1 MSENLVI
8 VESPAKSKTIEKYLG
23 DNYRVISTVG
33 HLRNLPSKK
42 GIDVDNNYQMNYELI
57 DRDHNKPQ
65 QIINNIKKALK
76 SAKKLYLATDQDR
89 EGEVI
94 AWHLIDILEKE
105 NSLSGI
111 EIVRIV
117 FNEITKKA
125 ILDSIKNPREL
136 SHDLIN
142 AQFARRSIDYLFGM
156 GISPLLWGIGIRKGS
171 AGRVQSPALKMIV
184 EREEA
189 IRKFIPQEY
198 WTLNAN
204 FLKDGKPF
212 DGFLY
217 SNNNKKLAKFDI
229 DNDKDANKIKEEIL
243 SSSIDGFEVLKVS
256 KKERKRQ
263 PAKPFITSTL
273 QQEASRKLRFAARRT
288 MGIAQEL
295 YTGIDIGDGPIG
307 LITYMRTD
315 SINLAQ
321 EATDEMRNIIPK
333 LFGQDALPNEIR
345 MYANSSKNAQEA
357 HEAIRPTSFARTPE
371 EVKKFL
377 NKDQLDLYSLIWK
390 RTIASQ
396 MNDAILNS
404 VSVDLGVENKI
415 FRATGQSIKYPGFMQ
430 VYLEGNDEE
439 DAEAE
444 AKILPEMKEGDMIK
458 MENLEAIQHFTQPP
472 GRYTEASLIKNLE
485 KEGIGR
491 PSTYAAIIETL
502 RFKEYVEIEN
512 RTLTPTGKGAS
523 ACAFLDKNFNDFIK
537 YSYTAE
543 LEETLDQIARGEV
556 EWVPTTDSFYKYLTK
571 MVGETEKLSP
581 EERKQERI
589 LGKDPKSGRTVSVR
603 HGPFGPHAMIG
614 TKDDPKEAGKPKS
627 ASLKKGQDISSITLE
642 EALDLFVLPRLLG
655 ETPDGEHITA
665 CLGRFGPYLN
675 YGEKKNLSL
684 KGLEEKGQDPFDPY
698 TITFEEALPLVEQ
711 KKIIEANKIIQ
722 NFEGTEIQVLN
733 GRWGPYV
740 TDGSKNVKVPKD
752 QDPNELSLPECEEMI
767 ANAPEKRGRF
777 GARKKVV
784 AKKKVVKKK
793 VVKKKTAKKKVVKK
807 KTAKKKVVKKKT
819 AKKKKSVKVSKNTP
833 SENSLED
840 TV

>member
-1 MSENLVI
+1 MSDNLVI
-8 VESPAKSKTIEKYLG
+8 VESPAKSRTIEKYLG
-23 DNYRVISTVG
+23 NDFKVISTVG

-42 GIDVDNNYQMNYELI
+42 GIDVENDYKMNYELI
-57 DRDHNKPQ
+57 DRDHNKPEH
-65 QIINNIKKALK
+65 IIRDIKKALK
-76 SAKKLYLATDQDR
+76 NAKKLYLATDQDR

-105 NSLSGI
+105 KSLEGI
-111 EIVRIV
+111 EVVRIV

-136 SHDLIN
+136 SYDLIN

-198 WTLNAN
+198 WSLNAN
-204 FLKDGKPF
+204 FAKEKKVFDSFLHTLDGK
-212 DGFLY
+212 
-217 SNNNKKLAKFDI
+217 KLSKFDI
-229 DNDKDANKIKEEIL
+229 DDEKKANKIKEEI
-243 SSSIDGFEVLKVS
+243 SKIPDENFKVLKVV

-273 QQEASRKLRFAARRT
+273 QQEASRKLRFAPRRT

-295 YTGIDIGDGPIG
+295 YTGIDLGDGPIG

-315 SINLAQ
+315 STNLAQ
-321 EATDEMRNIIPK
+321 EAI
-333 LFGQDALPNEIR
+333 NEIR
-345 MYANSSKNAQEA
+345 EIIPDLYGNDSLPAEKRVYSNTSKNAQEA
-357 HEAIRPTSFARTPE
+357 HEAIRPSSVTKKPE
-371 EVKKFL
+371 DVKKYL
-377 NKDQLDLYSLIWK
+377 NNDQYELYSLIWK
-390 RTIASQ
+390 RTVASQ
-396 MNDAILNS
+396 MNDAILDS
-404 VSVDLGVENKI
+404 VSVDLGTKEKT
-415 FRATGQSIKYPGFMQ
+415 FRASGQSIKYPGFMQ
-430 VYLEGNDEE
+430 VYLEGSDDEDL
-439 DAEAE
+439 DAES
-444 AKILPEMKEGDMIK
+444 KILPPMQEGDVIK
-458 MENLEAIQHFTQPP
+458 LNKVDAVQHFTQPP

-537 YSYTAE
+537 YNYTAE
-543 LEETLDQIARGEV
+543 LEETLDKIARGEV
-556 EWVPTTDSFYKYLTK
+556 EWIPTTDSFYKYLTE
-571 MVGETEKLSP
+571 MVGKTEKLSP
-581 EERKQERI
+581 EERKQERV
-589 LGKDPKSGRTVSVR
+589 LGTDPKSGRTVSVR

-627 ASLKKGQDISSITLE
+627 ASLKIGQDITSITLE
-642 EALDLFVLPRLLG
+642 EALELFVLPRLLG

-684 KGLEEKGQDPFDPY
+684 KGLEKEGEDPYDPY
-698 TITFEEALPLVEQ
+698 TITFEQALPLVEE
-711 KKIIEANKIIQ
+711 KKIIEANKVIQ
-722 NFEGTEIQVLN
+722 NFEEKGIQVLN
-733 GRWGPYV
+733 GRFGPYV
-740 TDGSKNVKVPKD
+740 TDGTKNVKVPKD
-752 QDPNELSLPECEEMI
+752 QEPKELSLEECIHMI
-767 ANAPEKRGRF
+767 ENAP
-777 GARKKVV
+777 
-784 AKKKVVKKK
+784 VKG
-793 VVKKKTAKKKVVKK
+793 
-807 KTAKKKVVKKKT
+807 
-819 AKKKKSVKVSKNTP
+819 
-833 SENSLED
+833 ED
-840 TV
+840 LGQRRRW

>member
-1 MSENLVI
+1 MSDNLVI
-8 VESPAKSKTIEKYLG
+8 VESPAKSRTIEKYLG
-23 DNYRVISTVG
+23 NDFKVISTVG

-42 GIDVDNNYQMNYELI
+42 GIDVENDYKMNYELI
-57 DRDHNKPQ
+57 DRDHNKPEH
-65 QIINNIKKALK
+65 IIRDIKKALK
-76 SAKKLYLATDQDR
+76 NAKKLYLATDQDR

-105 NSLSGI
+105 KSLEGI
-111 EIVRIV
+111 EVVRIV

-136 SHDLIN
+136 SYDLIN

-198 WTLNAN
+198 WSLNAN
-204 FLKDGKPF
+204 FAKEKKVF
-212 DGFLY
+212 DSFLHTLD
-217 SNNNKKLAKFDI
+217 SKKLSKFDI
-229 DNDKDANKIKEEIL
+229 DNEKKANRIKEEI
-243 SSSIDGFEVLKVS
+243 SKIPDEHFKVLKVV

-273 QQEASRKLRFAARRT
+273 QQEASRKLRFAPRRT

-295 YTGIDIGDGPIG
+295 YTGIDLGDGPVG

-315 SINLAQ
+315 STNLAQ
-321 EATDEMRNIIPK
+321 EAI
-333 LFGQDALPNEIR
+333 NEIR
-345 MYANSSKNAQEA
+345 EIIPGLYGNDSLPAEKRVYSNTSKNAQEA
-357 HEAIRPTSFARTPE
+357 HEAIRPSSATKKPE
-371 EVKKFL
+371 DVKKYL
-377 NKDQLDLYSLIWK
+377 NNDQYELYSLIWK

-396 MNDAILNS
+396 MNDAILDS
-404 VSVDLGVENKI
+404 VSVDLGTKEKT
-415 FRATGQSIKYPGFMQ
+415 FRASGQSIKYPGFMQ
-430 VYLEGNDEE
+430 VYLEGSDDEDL
-439 DAEAE
+439 DAES
-444 AKILPEMKEGDMIK
+444 KILPPMQEGDAIK
-458 MENLEAIQHFTQPP
+458 LNKVDAVQHFTQPP

-502 RFKEYVEIEN
+502 RLKEYVEIEN

-537 YSYTAE
+537 YNYTAE
-543 LEETLDQIARGEV
+543 LEETLDKIARGEV
-556 EWVPTTDSFYKYLTK
+556 EWVPTTDSFYKYLTE
-571 MVGETEKLSP
+571 MVGKTEKLSP
-581 EERKQERI
+581 EERKQERV
-589 LGKDPKSGRTVSVR
+589 LGTDPKSGRTVSVR

-627 ASLKKGQDISSITLE
+627 ASLKIGQDITTITLE
-642 EALDLFVLPRLLG
+642 EALELFVLPRLLG

-684 KGLEEKGQDPFDPY
+684 KGLEKEGEDPYDPY
-698 TITFEEALPLVEQ
+698 TITFEQALPLVEE
-711 KKIIEANKIIQ
+711 KKIIEANKVIQ
-722 NFEGTEIQVLN
+722 NFEEKGIQVLN
-733 GRWGPYV
+733 GRFGPYV
-740 TDGSKNVKVPKD
+740 TDGTKNVKVPKD
-752 QDPNELSLPECEEMI
+752 QEPKELSLEECIHMI
-767 ANAPEKRGRF
+767 ENAPVKRGRF
-777 GARKKVV
+777 GTKKKVV

-793 VVKKKTAKKKVVKK
+793 FTKTKAE
-807 KTAKKKVVKKKT
+807 
-819 AKKKKSVKVSKNTP
+819 NT
-833 SENSLED
+833 
-840 TV
+840 

>member
-23 DNYRVISTVG
+23 QNYRVISTVG

-65 QIINNIKKALK
+65 QIIRDIKSALK
-76 SAKKLYLATDQDR
+76 TAKKLYLATDQDR

-125 ILDSIKNPREL
+125 ILESIANPREL
-136 SHDLIN
+136 SYDLIN

-204 FLKDGKPF
+204 FFKDEKPF
-212 DGFLY
+212 DGFLH

-229 DNDKDANKIKEEIL
+229 DNEKDAHRIKDEIL
-243 SSSIDGFEVLKVS
+243 NSSDNGFDVLKVV

-295 YTGIDIGDGPIG
+295 YTGIDLGEGPIG

-321 EATDEMRNIIPK
+321 EAIEEMRQIIPK
-333 LFGQDALPNEIR
+333 LFGDKSLPEMVRI
-345 MYANSSKNAQEA
+345 YANTSKNAQEA
-357 HEAIRPTSFARTPE
+357 HEAIRPTSFARTPDD
-371 EVKKFL
+371 VKKYL
-377 NKDQLDLYSLIWK
+377 NKDQFDLYSLIWK

-396 MNDAILNS
+396 MNDAILDS
-404 VSVDLGVENKI
+404 VSIDLGISEKI

-430 VYLEGNDEE
+430 VYLEGTDEE
-439 DAEAE
+439 DTDTES
-444 AKILPEMKEGDMIK
+444 KILPSMNEGDK
-458 MENLEAIQHFTQPP
+458 VKLENLEAIQHFTQPP

-543 LEETLDQIARGEV
+543 LEETLDKISRGES
-556 EWVPTTDSFYKYLTK
+556 EWIPTTDSFYKHLTK
-571 MVGETEKLSP
+571 MVGDTEKLSP
-581 EERKQERI
+581 EERKQERV
-589 LGKDPKSGRTVSVR
+589 LGVDPKSGRTVSVR

-627 ASLKKGQDISSITLE
+627 ASLKKGQDINTINLE
-642 EALDLFVLPRLLG
+642 DALELFVLPRLLG

-684 KGLEEKGQDPFDPY
+684 KGLEKEGDDPFDPY
-698 TITFEEALPLVEQ
+698 TITFEQALPLVEQ

-722 NFEGTEIQVLN
+722 NFEESEIQVLN
-733 GRWGPYV
+733 GRFGPYV
-740 TDGSKNVKVPKD
+740 TDGNKNVKVPKE
-752 QDPNELSLPECEEMI
+752 QDPKDLSLEECEEMI
-767 ANAPEKRGRF
+767 KNAPQRRGRF
-777 GARKKVV
+777 GARKKAVTKKKV
-784 AKKKVVKKK
+784 AKKNKTNKTKTSKKK
-793 VVKKKTAKKKVVKK
+793 EQD
-807 KTAKKKVVKKKT
+807 
-819 AKKKKSVKVSKNTP
+819 SNIGNTI
-833 SENSLED
+833 
-840 TV
+840 

>member
-23 DNYRVISTVG
+23 QNYRVISTVG
-33 HLRNLPSKK
+33 HLRNLPSKQ
-42 GIDVDNNYQMNYELI
+42 GIDVNNNYQMNYELI
-57 DRDHNKPQ
+57 ERDHNKPQ
-65 QIINNIKKALK
+65 QIIRDIKKALK
-76 SAKKLYLATDQDR
+76 NAKKLYLATDQDR

-105 NSLSGI
+105 KALIGV
-111 EIVRIV
+111 EVVRIV

-125 ILDSIKNPREL
+125 ILESIEKPREL
-136 SHDLIN
+136 SYDLIN

-184 EREEA
+184 EREEL

-204 FLKDGKPF
+204 FLKDNKPF
-212 DGFLY
+212 DAFLHN
-217 SNNNKKLAKFDI
+217 SSSKKLAKFDI
-229 DNDKDANKIKEEIL
+229 DNEEDASRIKNKILEE
-243 SSSIDGFEVLKVS
+243 SDKGFEVLKVV

-273 QQEASRKLRFAARRT
+273 QQEASRKLRYAARRT

-295 YTGIDIGDGPIG
+295 YTGIDLGEGAAG

-321 EATDEMRNIIPK
+321 EAIDEIRKIIPE
-333 LFGQDALPNEIR
+333 LYGEESLPSMIR
-345 MYANSSKNAQEA
+345 QYSNTSKNAQEA
-357 HEAIRPTSFARTPE
+357 HEAIRPTLMARKPE
-371 EVKKFL
+371 DVKKYL
-377 NKDQLDLYSLIWK
+377 NKDQFDLYSLIWK

-396 MNDAILNS
+396 MNDAVLDS
-404 VSVDLGVENKI
+404 VSINLGTNENF
-415 FRATGQSIKYPGFMQ
+415 FRATGQSIKHPGFMQ
-430 VYLEGNDEE
+430 VYLEGSDEE
-439 DAEAE
+439 DLEAE
-444 AKILPEMKEGDMIK
+444 SKILPIMQEGDVVQ
-458 MENLEAIQHFTQPP
+458 LEKLDAVQHFTQPP

-502 RFKEYVEIEN
+502 RYKEYVEVEN
-512 RTLTPTGKGAS
+512 RTLTPTGKGSS

-537 YSYTAE
+537 YNYTAE
-543 LEETLDQIARGEV
+543 LEETLDKIARGEV
-556 EWVPTTDSFYKYLTK
+556 EWVPTTDSFYKDLTH

-589 LGKDPKSGRTVSVR
+589 LGLDPKSGRTVSVR

-627 ASLKKGQDISSITLE
+627 ASLKIGQDIGTITLE
-642 EALDLFVLPRLLG
+642 DAMDLFVLPRLLG

-684 KGLEEKGQDPFDPY
+684 KGLEEKGDNPFDPY
-698 TITFEEALPLVEQ
+698 TITFEQALPLVEQ
-711 KKIIEANKIIQ
+711 KKIIEANKVIQ
-722 NFEGTEIQVLN
+722 DFEEKGIQVLN
-733 GRWGPYV
+733 GRFGPYV
-740 TDGSKNVKVPKD
+740 TDGNKNVKVPKD
-752 QDPNELSLPECEEMI
+752 QDPKDLSLAECVEMI
-767 ANAPEKRGRF
+767 ENAPVKRGRF
-777 GARKKVV
+777 G

-793 VVKKKTAKKKVVKK
+793 VVKKKTTKK
-807 KTAKKKVVKKKT
+807 KTTKKKT
-819 AKKKKSVKVSKNTP
+819 TKKKAVFKKKKPKIEVTESP
-833 SENSLED
+833 L
-840 TV
+840 

>member
-23 DNYRVISTVG
+23 QNYRVISTVG
-33 HLRNLPSKK
+33 HLRNLPSKE
-42 GIDVDNNYQMNYELI
+42 GIDVNNNYQMNYELI

-65 QIINNIKKALK
+65 QIINDIKNALK
-76 SAKKLYLATDQDR
+76 KAKKLYLATDQDR

-105 NSLSGI
+105 ESLAGV

-125 ILDSIKNPREL
+125 ILESIENPREL

-171 AGRVQSPALKMIV
+171 AGRVQSPALKMII

-189 IRKFIPQEY
+189 IRKFIPKEY

-204 FLKDGKPF
+204 FLKDKKPF
-212 DGFLY
+212 DGFLHIY
-217 SNNNKKLAKFDI
+217 DSKKLSKFDI
-229 DNDKDANKIKEEIL
+229 DNEKDASRIKEEIMNA
-243 SSSIDGFEVLKVS
+243 STTGFEVKKVV

-295 YTGIDIGDGPIG
+295 YTGIDLGDGPVG

-321 EATDEMRNIIPK
+321 EATDEMRKIIPK
-333 LFGQDALPNEIR
+333 LFGEHALPDNVRE
-345 MYANSSKNAQEA
+345 YANTSKNAQEA
-357 HEAIRPTSFARTPE
+357 HEAIRPTSLSRTPDD
-371 EVKKFL
+371 VKSYL
-377 NKDQLDLYSLIWK
+377 NKDQHDLYTLIWK
-390 RTIASQ
+390 RTISSQ
-396 MNDAILNS
+396 MNDAILDS
-404 VSVDLGVENKI
+404 VSVDLGTNDKI

-430 VYLEGNDEE
+430 VYLEGTDEE
-439 DAEAE
+439 DLEAE
-444 AKILPEMKEGDMIK
+444 SKILPVMKEGDKIQLEK
-458 MENLEAIQHFTQPP
+458 LEAIQHFTQPP

-543 LEETLDQIARGEV
+543 LEETLDKIARGEV

-571 MVGETEKLSP
+571 MVNETEKLSP

-589 LGKDPKSGRTVSVR
+589 LGVDPKSGRTVSVR

-614 TKDDPKEAGKPKS
+614 TKDDPKEIGKPKS
-627 ASLKKGQDISSITLE
+627 ASLKKGQDITSITLQ

-655 ETPDGEHITA
+655 ETPEGEHITA

-684 KGLEEKGQDPFDPY
+684 KGLEEKGQEPFDPY

-722 NFEGTEIQVLN
+722 DFEGDGIQVLN

-752 QDPNELSLPECEEMI
+752 QDPKDLSLAECIEMI
-767 ANAPEKRGRF
+767 ANAPIRRGRF
-777 GARKKVV
+777 GVKKKV
-784 AKKKVVKKK
+784 ATKKKVVTKKK
-793 VVKKKTAKKKVVKK
+793 NKVKAKSS
-807 KTAKKKVVKKKT
+807 
-819 AKKKKSVKVSKNTP
+819 KKKSQDSNIENTI
-833 SENSLED
+833 
-840 TV
+840 

>member
-23 DNYRVISTVG
+23 QNYRVISTVG
-33 HLRNLPSKK
+33 HLRNLPSKQ

-57 DRDHNKPQ
+57 ERDHNKPQ
-65 QIINNIKKALK
+65 QIIRDIKKALK
-76 SAKKLYLATDQDR
+76 NAKKLYLATDQDR

-105 NSLSGI
+105 KALAGI
-111 EIVRIV
+111 EVVRIV

-125 ILDSIKNPREL
+125 ILQSIENPREL
-136 SHDLIN
+136 SYNLIN

-204 FLKDGKPF
+204 FLKDNKPF
-212 DGFLY
+212 EAFLHN
-217 SNNNKKLAKFDI
+217 SNSKRLAKFDI
-229 DNDKDANKIKEEIL
+229 ENEKDALRIKNEIL
-243 SSSIDGFEVLKVS
+243 EESDKGFKVLKVV

-273 QQEASRKLRFAARRT
+273 QQEASRKLRYAARRT

-295 YTGIDIGDGPIG
+295 YTGIDIGEGAAG

-321 EATDEMRNIIPK
+321 EAIEEIRKIIPK
-333 LFGQDALPNEIR
+333 LYGNESLPSEVRKYSNT
-345 MYANSSKNAQEA
+345 SKNAQEA
-357 HEAIRPTSFARTPE
+357 HEAIRPTSLERKPE
-371 EVKKFL
+371 DVKKYL
-377 NKDQLDLYSLIWK
+377 SKDQFDLYSLIWK

-396 MNDAILNS
+396 MNDAILDS
-404 VSVDLGVENKI
+404 VSIDLGTSENF
-415 FRATGQSIKYPGFMQ
+415 FRATGQSIKHPGFMQ
-430 VYLEGNDEE
+430 VYLEGSDEE
-439 DAEAE
+439 DLEAE
-444 AKILPEMKEGDMIK
+444 SKILPIMQEGDMVQ
-458 MENLEAIQHFTQPP
+458 LEKLDAVQHFTQPP

-502 RFKEYVEIEN
+502 RYKEYVEVEN
-512 RTLTPTGKGAS
+512 RTLTPTGKGSS
-523 ACAFLDKNFNDFIK
+523 ACAFLDKNFNNFIK
-537 YSYTAE
+537 YNYTAE
-543 LEETLDQIARGEV
+543 LEETLDKIARGEV
-556 EWVPTTDSFYKYLTK
+556 EWVPTTDSFYKDLTQ

-589 LGKDPKSGRTVSVR
+589 LGLDPKSGRTVSVR

-627 ASLKKGQDISSITLE
+627 ASLKIGQDIGTITLE
-642 EALDLFVLPRLLG
+642 DAMDLFVLPRLLG

-684 KGLEEKGQDPFDPY
+684 KGLEEKGDNPFDPY
-698 TITFEEALPLVEQ
+698 TITFEQALPLVEQ
-711 KKIIEANKIIQ
+711 KKIIEANKVIQ
-722 NFEGTEIQVLN
+722 DFEEKGIQVLN
-733 GRWGPYV
+733 GRFGPYV
-740 TDGSKNVKVPKD
+740 TDGNKNVKVPKD
-752 QDPNELSLPECEEMI
+752 QDPKDLSLAECEEMI
-767 ANAPEKRGRF
+767 ENAPAKRGRF
-777 GARKKVV
+777 G

-793 VVKKKTAKKKVVKK
+793 VVKKKTTKKKTTKKKTITKKAVVKK
-807 KTAKKKVVKKKT
+807 KKPKIEVTE
-819 AKKKKSVKVSKNTP
+819 SP
-833 SENSLED
+833 L
-840 TV
+840 

>member
-1 MSENLVI
+1 
-8 VESPAKSKTIEKYLG
+8 
-23 DNYRVISTVG
+23 
-33 HLRNLPSKK
+33 
-42 GIDVDNNYQMNYELI
+42 
-57 DRDHNKPQ
+57 
-65 QIINNIKKALK
+65 
-76 SAKKLYLATDQDR
+76 
-89 EGEVI
+89 
-94 AWHLIDILEKE
+94 
-105 NSLSGI
+105 
-111 EIVRIV
+111 
-117 FNEITKKA
+117 
-125 ILDSIKNPREL
+125 
-136 SHDLIN
+136 
-142 AQFARRSIDYLFGM
+142 M

-243 SSSIDGFEVLKVS
+243 NSSIDGFEVLKVS

-377 NKDQLDLYSLIWK
+377 NKDQFDLYSLIWK

-793 VVKKKTAKKKVVKK
+793 VVKKKTAKKK
-807 KTAKKKVVKKKT
+807 
-819 AKKKKSVKVSKNTP
+819 KSVKVSKNIP

-840 TV
+840 TA

>member
-23 DNYRVISTVG
+23 QNYRVISTVG
-33 HLRNLPSKK
+33 HLRNLPSKQ

-57 DRDHNKPQ
+57 ERDHNKPQ
-65 QIINNIKKALK
+65 QIIRDIKKALK
-76 SAKKLYLATDQDR
+76 NAKKLYLATDQDR

-105 NSLSGI
+105 KALAGT
-111 EIVRIV
+111 EVVRIV

-125 ILDSIKNPREL
+125 ILQSIENPREL
-136 SHDLIN
+136 SYNLIN

-204 FLKDGKPF
+204 FLKDNKPF
-212 DGFLY
+212 EAFLHN
-217 SNNNKKLAKFDI
+217 SNSKRLTKFDI
-229 DNDKDANKIKEEIL
+229 ENEEDALRIKNEIL
-243 SSSIDGFEVLKVS
+243 EESDKGFKVLKVV

-273 QQEASRKLRFAARRT
+273 QQEASRKLRYAARRT

-295 YTGIDIGDGPIG
+295 YTGIDIGEGAAG

-321 EATDEMRNIIPK
+321 EAIEEIRKIIPK
-333 LFGQDALPNEIR
+333 LYGDESLPSEVRKYSNT
-345 MYANSSKNAQEA
+345 SKNAQEA
-357 HEAIRPTSFARTPE
+357 HEAIRPTSLERKPE
-371 EVKKFL
+371 DVKKYL
-377 NKDQLDLYSLIWK
+377 SKDQFDLYSLIWK

-396 MNDAILNS
+396 MNDAILDS
-404 VSVDLGVENKI
+404 VSIDLGTSENF
-415 FRATGQSIKYPGFMQ
+415 FRATGQSIKHPGFMQ
-430 VYLEGNDEE
+430 VYLEGSDEE
-439 DAEAE
+439 DLEAE
-444 AKILPEMKEGDMIK
+444 SKILPIMQEGDMVQ
-458 MENLEAIQHFTQPP
+458 LEKLDAVQHFTQPP

-502 RFKEYVEIEN
+502 RYKEYVEVEN
-512 RTLTPTGKGAS
+512 RTLTPTGKGSS
-523 ACAFLDKNFNDFIK
+523 ACAFLDKNFNNFIK
-537 YSYTAE
+537 YNYTAE
-543 LEETLDQIARGEV
+543 LEETLDKIARGEV
-556 EWVPTTDSFYKYLTK
+556 EWVPTTDSFYKDLTQ

-589 LGKDPKSGRTVSVR
+589 LGLDPKSGRTVSVR

-627 ASLKKGQDISSITLE
+627 ASLKIGQDIGTITLE
-642 EALDLFVLPRLLG
+642 DAMDLFVLPRLLG

-684 KGLEEKGQDPFDPY
+684 KGLEEKGDNPFDPY
-698 TITFEEALPLVEQ
+698 TITFEQALPLVEQ
-711 KKIIEANKIIQ
+711 KKIIEANKVIQ
-722 NFEGTEIQVLN
+722 DFEEKGIQVLN
-733 GRWGPYV
+733 GRFGPYV
-740 TDGSKNVKVPKD
+740 TDGNKNVKVPKD
-752 QDPNELSLPECEEMI
+752 QDPKDLSLAECEEMI
-767 ANAPEKRGRF
+767 ENAPAKRGRF
-777 GARKKVV
+777 GV
-784 AKKKVVKKK
+784 KKKVVKKK
-793 VVKKKTAKKKVVKK
+793 VVKKKTTKKKTTKKKAVVKK
-807 KTAKKKVVKKKT
+807 KKPKIEVTE
-819 AKKKKSVKVSKNTP
+819 SP
-833 SENSLED
+833 L
-840 TV
+840 

>member
-23 DNYRVISTVG
+23 QNYRVISTVG
-33 HLRNLPSKK
+33 HLRNLPSKQ

-57 DRDHNKPQ
+57 ERDHNKPQ
-65 QIINNIKKALK
+65 QIIRDIKKALK
-76 SAKKLYLATDQDR
+76 NAKKLYLATDQDR

-105 NSLSGI
+105 KALAGI
-111 EIVRIV
+111 EVVRIV

-125 ILDSIKNPREL
+125 ILQSIENPREL
-136 SHDLIN
+136 SYNLIN

-204 FLKDGKPF
+204 LLKDNKPF
-212 DGFLY
+212 EAFLHN
-217 SNNNKKLAKFDI
+217 SNSKRLAKFDI
-229 DNDKDANKIKEEIL
+229 ENEKDALRIKNEIL
-243 SSSIDGFEVLKVS
+243 EESDKGFKVLKVV

-273 QQEASRKLRFAARRT
+273 QQEASRKLRYAARRT

-295 YTGIDIGDGPIG
+295 YTGIDIGEGAAG

-321 EATDEMRNIIPK
+321 EAIEEIRKIIPK
-333 LFGQDALPNEIR
+333 LYGDESLPSEVRKYSNT
-345 MYANSSKNAQEA
+345 SKNAQEA
-357 HEAIRPTSFARTPE
+357 HEAIRPTSLERKPE
-371 EVKKFL
+371 DVKKYL
-377 NKDQLDLYSLIWK
+377 SKDQFDLYSLIWK

-396 MNDAILNS
+396 MNDAILDS
-404 VSVDLGVENKI
+404 VSIDLGTSENF
-415 FRATGQSIKYPGFMQ
+415 FRATGQSIKHPGFMQ
-430 VYLEGNDEE
+430 VYLEGSDEE
-439 DAEAE
+439 DLEAE
-444 AKILPEMKEGDMIK
+444 SKILPIMQEGDIVQ
-458 MENLEAIQHFTQPP
+458 LEKLDAVQHFTQPP

-502 RFKEYVEIEN
+502 RYKEYVEVEN
-512 RTLTPTGKGAS
+512 RTLTPTGKGSS
-523 ACAFLDKNFNDFIK
+523 ACAFLDKNFNNFIK
-537 YSYTAE
+537 YNYTAE
-543 LEETLDQIARGEV
+543 LEETLDKIARGEV
-556 EWVPTTDSFYKYLTK
+556 EWVPTTDSFYKDLTQ

-589 LGKDPKSGRTVSVR
+589 LGLDPKSGRTVSVR

-627 ASLKKGQDISSITLE
+627 ASLKIGQDIGTITLE
-642 EALDLFVLPRLLG
+642 DAMDLFVLPRLLG

-684 KGLEEKGQDPFDPY
+684 KGLEEKGDNPFDPY
-698 TITFEEALPLVEQ
+698 TITFEQALPLVEQ
-711 KKIIEANKIIQ
+711 KKIIEANKVIQ
-722 NFEGTEIQVLN
+722 DFEEKGIQVLN
-733 GRWGPYV
+733 GRFGPYV
-740 TDGSKNVKVPKD
+740 TDGNKNVKVPKD
-752 QDPNELSLPECEEMI
+752 QDPKDLSLAECEEMI
-767 ANAPEKRGRF
+767 ENAPAKRGRF
-777 GARKKVV
+777 G

-793 VVKKKTAKKKVVKK
+793 VVKKKVVKK
-807 KTAKKKVVKKKT
+807 KTTKKKTTKKKAVVKKKKPKIEVT
-819 AKKKKSVKVSKNTP
+819 ESP
-833 SENSLED
+833 L
-840 TV
+840 

>member
-243 SSSIDGFEVLKVS
+243 NSSIDGFEVLKVS
-256 KKERKRQ
+256 KKERKRL

-793 VVKKKTAKKKVVKK
+793 VVKKKTAKKK
-807 KTAKKKVVKKKT
+807 
-819 AKKKKSVKVSKNTP
+819 KSVKVSKNTP

>member
-23 DNYRVISTVG
+23 QNYRVISTVG
-33 HLRNLPSKK
+33 HLRNLPSKQ

-57 DRDHNKPQ
+57 ERDHNKPQ
-65 QIINNIKKALK
+65 QIIRDIKKALK
-76 SAKKLYLATDQDR
+76 NAKKLYLATDQDR

-105 NSLSGI
+105 KALAGI
-111 EIVRIV
+111 EVVRIV

-125 ILDSIKNPREL
+125 ILQSIENPREL
-136 SHDLIN
+136 SYNLIN

-204 FLKDGKPF
+204 LLKDNKPF
-212 DGFLY
+212 EAFLHN
-217 SNNNKKLAKFDI
+217 SNSKRLAKFDI
-229 DNDKDANKIKEEIL
+229 ENEKDALRIKNEIL
-243 SSSIDGFEVLKVS
+243 EESDKGFKVLKVV

-273 QQEASRKLRFAARRT
+273 QQEASRKLRYAARRT

-295 YTGIDIGDGPIG
+295 YTGIDIGEGAAG

-321 EATDEMRNIIPK
+321 EAIEEIRKIIPK
-333 LFGQDALPNEIR
+333 LYGDESLPSEVRKYSNT
-345 MYANSSKNAQEA
+345 SKNAQEA
-357 HEAIRPTSFARTPE
+357 HEAIRPTSLERKPE
-371 EVKKFL
+371 DVKKYL
-377 NKDQLDLYSLIWK
+377 SKDQFDLYSLIWK
-390 RTIASQ
+390 RTVASQ
-396 MNDAILNS
+396 MNDAILDS
-404 VSVDLGVENKI
+404 VSIDLGTSENF
-415 FRATGQSIKYPGFMQ
+415 FRATGQSIKHPGFMQ
-430 VYLEGNDEE
+430 VYLEGSDEE
-439 DAEAE
+439 DLEAE
-444 AKILPEMKEGDMIK
+444 SKILPIMQEGDVVQ
-458 MENLEAIQHFTQPP
+458 LEKLDAVQHFTQPP

-502 RFKEYVEIEN
+502 RYKEYVEVEN
-512 RTLTPTGKGAS
+512 RTLTPTGKGSS
-523 ACAFLDKNFNDFIK
+523 ACAFLDKNFNNFIK
-537 YSYTAE
+537 YNYTAE
-543 LEETLDQIARGEV
+543 LEETLDKIARGEV
-556 EWVPTTDSFYKYLTK
+556 EWVPTTDSFYKDLTQ

-589 LGKDPKSGRTVSVR
+589 LGLDPKSGRTVSVR

-627 ASLKKGQDISSITLE
+627 ASLKIGQDIGTITLE
-642 EALDLFVLPRLLG
+642 DAMDLFVLPRLLG

-684 KGLEEKGQDPFDPY
+684 KGLEEKGDNPFDPY
-698 TITFEEALPLVEQ
+698 TITFEQALPLVEQ
-711 KKIIEANKIIQ
+711 KKIIEANKVIQ
-722 NFEGTEIQVLN
+722 DFEEKGIQVLN
-733 GRWGPYV
+733 GRFGPYV
-740 TDGSKNVKVPKD
+740 TDGNKNVKVPKD
-752 QDPNELSLPECEEMI
+752 QDPKDLSLAECEEMI
-767 ANAPEKRGRF
+767 ENAPAKRGRF
-777 GARKKVV
+777 G

-793 VVKKKTAKKKVVKK
+793 VVKKKVVKKKVVKK
-807 KTAKKKVVKKKT
+807 KVVKKKVVKKKKLKIEVT
-819 AKKKKSVKVSKNTP
+819 ESP
-833 SENSLED
+833 L
-840 TV
+840 

>member
-23 DNYRVISTVG
+23 QNYRVISTVG
-33 HLRNLPSKK
+33 HLRNLPSKE
-42 GIDVDNNYQMNYELI
+42 GIDVKNNYQMNYELI

-65 QIINNIKKALK
+65 QIINDIKKALK
-76 SAKKLYLATDQDR
+76 KQKKLYLATDQDR

-105 NSLSGI
+105 NCLSGV

-125 ILDSIKNPREL
+125 ILESIENPRQL

-184 EREEA
+184 EREES
-189 IRKFIPQEY
+189 IRKFIPKEY
-198 WTLNAN
+198 WTLNAI
-204 FLKDGKPF
+204 FLKDDKPF
-212 DGFLY
+212 DGFLHI
-217 SNNNKKLAKFDI
+217 NNSKKLSKFDI
-229 DNDKDANKIKEEIL
+229 DNENYATKIKEEI
-243 SSSIDGFEVLKVS
+243 SSSSSKGFEVLKVT

-295 YTGIDIGDGPIG
+295 YTGIDLGDGPVG

-315 SINLAQ
+315 SINLAK
-321 EATDEMRNIIPK
+321 EATDEMREIIPK
-333 LFGQDALPNEIR
+333 LFGKDALPDDVREYTNT
-345 MYANSSKNAQEA
+345 SKNAQEA
-357 HEAIRPTSFARTPE
+357 HEAIRPTSLSRTPDD
-371 EVKKFL
+371 VKKYL
-377 NKDQLDLYSLIWK
+377 NKDQLDLYTLIWK

-396 MNDAILNS
+396 MNDAILDS
-404 VSVDLGVENKI
+404 VSVDLGTSEKT

-430 VYLEGNDEE
+430 VYLEGTDEE
-439 DAEAE
+439 DLEAE
-444 AKILPEMKEGDMIK
+444 SKILPNMQEGDK
-458 MENLEAIQHFTQPP
+458 VQLEKLDAIQHFTQPP

-543 LEETLDQIARGEV
+543 LEETLDKIARGEV

-571 MVGETEKLSP
+571 MVTETEKLSP
-581 EERKQERI
+581 EERKQERV
-589 LGKDPKSGRTVSVR
+589 LGIDPKSGRTVSVR

-614 TKDDPKEAGKPKS
+614 TKDDPKEIGKPKS
-627 ASLKKGQDISSITLE
+627 ASLKKGQDILSITLE

-684 KGLEEKGQDPFDPY
+684 KGLEEKGQEPYDPY
-698 TITFEEALPLVEQ
+698 TITFEQALPLVEQ
-711 KKIIEANKIIQ
+711 KKIIEANKVIQ
-722 NFEGTEIQVLN
+722 DFEEKGIQVLN

-740 TDGSKNVKVPKD
+740 TDGNKNVKVPKD
-752 QDPNELSLPECEEMI
+752 QDPKGLSLAECLEMI
-767 ANAPEKRGRF
+767 ENAPVRRGRF
-777 GARKKVV
+777 GAKKKVV
-784 AKKKVVKKK
+784 AKKK
-793 VVKKKTAKKKVVKK
+793 AK
-807 KTAKKKVVKKKT
+807 
-819 AKKKKSVKVSKNTP
+819 
-833 SENSLED
+833 
-840 TV
+840 

>member
-1 MSENLVI
+1 MSENIVI

-23 DNYRVISTVG
+23 SNFRVISTVG
-33 HLRNLPSKK
+33 HLRNLPSKQ
-42 GIDVDNNYQMNYELI
+42 GIDVNNNYQMNYELI
-57 DRDHNKPQ
+57 ERDHNKPK
-65 QIINNIKKALK
+65 QIIRDIKNALK
-76 SAKKLYLATDQDR
+76 TAKKLYLATDQDR

-105 NSLSGI
+105 KSLSGI
-111 EIVRIV
+111 EVVRIV

-125 ILDSIKNPREL
+125 ILDSIENPREL

-189 IRKFIPQEY
+189 IRKFVPQEY
-198 WTLNAN
+198 WSLNAN
-204 FLKDGKPF
+204 FSKDKKPF
-212 DGFLY
+212 DAFLH
-217 SNNNKKLAKFDI
+217 SMNNKKLSKFDI
-229 DNDKDANKIKEEIL
+229 NKEKDAFKIKDEIL
-243 SSSIDGFEVLKVS
+243 DISNDGFRVLKVV

-273 QQEASRKLRFAARRT
+273 QQEASRKLRFAPRRT

-295 YTGIDIGDGPIG
+295 YTGVDLGDGPVG

-321 EATDEMRNIIPK
+321 EAIDEIRRIIPK
-333 LFGQDALPNEIR
+333 LYGEESLPVEKREYSNT
-345 MYANSSKNAQEA
+345 SKNAQEA
-357 HEAIRPTSFARTPE
+357 HEAIRPSSLSRIPE
-371 EVKKFL
+371 DVKKYL

-390 RTIASQ
+390 RTVASQ
-396 MNDAILNS
+396 MNDAILDS
-404 VSVDLGVENKI
+404 VSIDLGAEEKI

-430 VYLEGNDEE
+430 VYLEGTDEE
-439 DAEAE
+439 DLETE
-444 AKILPEMKEGDMIK
+444 AKILPPMQEGDIVELEK
-458 MENLEAIQHFTQPP
+458 LEAVQHFTQPP

-537 YSYTAE
+537 YNYTAE
-543 LEETLDQIARGEV
+543 LEETLDKISRGEA
-556 EWVPTTDSFYKYLTK
+556 EWIPTTDAFYKYLTK

-589 LGKDPKSGRTVSVR
+589 LGIDPKSGRTVSVR

-614 TKDDPKEAGKPKS
+614 TKDDPKEVGKPKS
-627 ASLKKGQDISSITLE
+627 ASLKIGQDISTITLK

-684 KGLEEKGQDPFDPY
+684 KGLEKEGEDPYDPY
-698 TITFEEALPLVEQ
+698 TITFDQALPLVEQ
-711 KKIIEANKIIQ
+711 KKIIEANKVIQ
-722 NFEGTEIQVLN
+722 DFKDKEIQVLN
-733 GRWGPYV
+733 GRFGPYV
-740 TDGSKNVKVPKD
+740 TNGNKNVKVPKD
-752 QDPNELSLPECEEMI
+752 QDPKDLSLAECEEMI
-767 ANAPEKRGRF
+767 ENAPIRRGRF
-777 GARKKVV
+777 GT
-784 AKKKVVKKK
+784 KKKATTKKATT
-793 VVKKKTAKKKVVKK
+793 KKATTKKAEK
-807 KTAKKKVVKKKT
+807 A
-819 AKKKKSVKVSKNTP
+819 P
-833 SENSLED
+833 F
-840 TV
+840 

>member
-23 DNYRVISTVG
+23 QNYRVISTVG
-33 HLRNLPSKK
+33 HLRNLPSKQ

-57 DRDHNKPQ
+57 ERDHNKPQ
-65 QIINNIKKALK
+65 QIIRDIKKALK
-76 SAKKLYLATDQDR
+76 NAKKLYLATDQDR

-105 NSLSGI
+105 KALAGI
-111 EIVRIV
+111 EVVRIV

-125 ILDSIKNPREL
+125 ILQSIENPREL
-136 SHDLIN
+136 SYNLIN

-204 FLKDGKPF
+204 FLKDNKPF
-212 DGFLY
+212 EAFLHN
-217 SNNNKKLAKFDI
+217 SNSKRLAKFDI
-229 DNDKDANKIKEEIL
+229 ENEKDALRIKNEIL
-243 SSSIDGFEVLKVS
+243 EESDKGFKVLKVV

-273 QQEASRKLRFAARRT
+273 QQEASRKLRYAARRT

-295 YTGIDIGDGPIG
+295 YTGIDIGEGAAG

-321 EATDEMRNIIPK
+321 EAIEEIRKIIPK
-333 LFGQDALPNEIR
+333 LYGDESLPSEVRKYSNT
-345 MYANSSKNAQEA
+345 SKNAQEA
-357 HEAIRPTSFARTPE
+357 HEAIRPTSLERKPE
-371 EVKKFL
+371 DVKKYL
-377 NKDQLDLYSLIWK
+377 SKDQFDLYSLIWK

-396 MNDAILNS
+396 MNDAILDS
-404 VSVDLGVENKI
+404 VSIDLGTSENF
-415 FRATGQSIKYPGFMQ
+415 FRATGQSIKHPGFMQ
-430 VYLEGNDEE
+430 VYLEGSDEE
-439 DAEAE
+439 DLEAE
-444 AKILPEMKEGDMIK
+444 SKILPIMQEGDIVQ
-458 MENLEAIQHFTQPP
+458 LEKLDAVQHFTQPP

-502 RFKEYVEIEN
+502 RYKEYVEVEN
-512 RTLTPTGKGAS
+512 RTLTPTGKGSS
-523 ACAFLDKNFNDFIK
+523 ACAFLDKNFNNFIK
-537 YSYTAE
+537 YNYTAE
-543 LEETLDQIARGEV
+543 LEETLDKIARGEV
-556 EWVPTTDSFYKYLTK
+556 EWVPTTDSFYKDLTQ

-589 LGKDPKSGRTVSVR
+589 LGLDPKSGRTVSVR

-627 ASLKKGQDISSITLE
+627 ASLKIGQDIGTITLE
-642 EALDLFVLPRLLG
+642 DAMDLFVLPRLLG

-684 KGLEEKGQDPFDPY
+684 KGLEEKGDNPFDPY
-698 TITFEEALPLVEQ
+698 TITFEQALPLVEQ
-711 KKIIEANKIIQ
+711 KKIIEANKVIQ
-722 NFEGTEIQVLN
+722 DFEEKGIQVLN
-733 GRWGPYV
+733 GRFGPYV
-740 TDGSKNVKVPKD
+740 TDGNKNVKVPKD
-752 QDPNELSLPECEEMI
+752 QDPKDLSLAECEEMI
-767 ANAPEKRGRF
+767 ENAPAKRGRF
-777 GARKKVV
+777 GVKKKVV
-784 AKKKVVKKK
+784 KKKVVKKKVVKKK
-793 VVKKKTAKKKVVKK
+793 VVKKKTTKKKTTKKKTTKKKAVVKK
-807 KTAKKKVVKKKT
+807 KKPKIEVTE
-819 AKKKKSVKVSKNTP
+819 SP
-833 SENSLED
+833 L
-840 TV
+840 

>member
-23 DNYRVISTVG
+23 QNYRVISTVG
-33 HLRNLPSKK
+33 HLRNLPSKQ
-42 GIDVDNNYQMNYELI
+42 GIDVNNNYQMNYELI
-57 DRDHNKPQ
+57 ERDHNKPQ
-65 QIINNIKKALK
+65 QIIRNIKKALK
-76 SAKKLYLATDQDR
+76 NAKKLYLATDQDR

-105 NSLSGI
+105 KALIGV
-111 EIVRIV
+111 EVVRIV

-125 ILDSIKNPREL
+125 ILESIEKPREL
-136 SHDLIN
+136 SYDLIN

-184 EREEA
+184 EREEL

-204 FLKDGKPF
+204 FLKDNKPF
-212 DGFLY
+212 DAFLHN
-217 SNNNKKLAKFDI
+217 SSSKKLAKFDI
-229 DNDKDANKIKEEIL
+229 DNEEDASRIKNKILEE
-243 SSSIDGFEVLKVS
+243 SDKGFEVLKVV

-273 QQEASRKLRFAARRT
+273 QQEASRKLRYAARRT

-295 YTGIDIGDGPIG
+295 YTGIDLGEGAAG

-321 EATDEMRNIIPK
+321 EAIDEIRKIIPE
-333 LFGQDALPNEIR
+333 LYGEESLPSMIR
-345 MYANSSKNAQEA
+345 QYSNTSKNAQEA
-357 HEAIRPTSFARTPE
+357 HEAIRPTSMARKPE
-371 EVKKFL
+371 DVKKYL
-377 NKDQLDLYSLIWK
+377 NKDQFDLYSLIWK

-396 MNDAILNS
+396 MNDAVLDS
-404 VSVDLGVENKI
+404 VSINLGTNENF
-415 FRATGQSIKYPGFMQ
+415 FRATGQSIKHPGFMQ
-430 VYLEGNDEE
+430 VYLEGSDEE
-439 DAEAE
+439 DLEAE
-444 AKILPEMKEGDMIK
+444 SKILPIMQEGDVVQ
-458 MENLEAIQHFTQPP
+458 LEKLDAVQHFTQPP

-502 RFKEYVEIEN
+502 RYKEYVEVEN
-512 RTLTPTGKGAS
+512 RTLTPTGKGSS

-537 YSYTAE
+537 YNYTAE
-543 LEETLDQIARGEV
+543 LEETLDKIARGEV
-556 EWVPTTDSFYKYLTK
+556 EWVPTTDSFYKDLTH

-589 LGKDPKSGRTVSVR
+589 LGLDPKSGRTVSVR

-627 ASLKKGQDISSITLE
+627 ASLKIGQDIGTITLE
-642 EALDLFVLPRLLG
+642 DAMDLFVLPRLLG

-684 KGLEEKGQDPFDPY
+684 KGLEEKGDNPFDPY
-698 TITFEEALPLVEQ
+698 TITFEQALPLVEQ
-711 KKIIEANKIIQ
+711 KKIIEANKVIQ
-722 NFEGTEIQVLN
+722 DFEEKGIQVLN
-733 GRWGPYV
+733 GRFGPYV
-740 TDGSKNVKVPKD
+740 TDGNKNVKVPKD
-752 QDPNELSLPECEEMI
+752 QDPKDLSLAECEEMI
-767 ANAPEKRGRF
+767 ENAPVKRGRF
-777 GARKKVV
+777 G

-793 VVKKKTAKKKVVKK
+793 VVKKKTTKK
-807 KTAKKKVVKKKT
+807 KTTKKKAVF
-819 AKKKKSVKVSKNTP
+819 KKKKPKIEVTESP
-833 SENSLED
+833 L
-840 TV
+840 

>member
-23 DNYRVISTVG
+23 QNYRVISTVG
-33 HLRNLPSKK
+33 HLRNLPSKQ

-57 DRDHNKPQ
+57 ERDHNKPQ
-65 QIINNIKKALK
+65 QIIRDIKKALK
-76 SAKKLYLATDQDR
+76 NAKKLYLATDQDR

-105 NSLSGI
+105 KALAGI
-111 EIVRIV
+111 EVVRIV

-125 ILDSIKNPREL
+125 ILQSIENPREL
-136 SHDLIN
+136 SYNLIN

-204 FLKDGKPF
+204 LLKDNKPF
-212 DGFLY
+212 EAFLHN
-217 SNNNKKLAKFDI
+217 SNSKRLAKFDI
-229 DNDKDANKIKEEIL
+229 ENEKDALRIKNEIL
-243 SSSIDGFEVLKVS
+243 EESDKGFKVLKVV

-273 QQEASRKLRFAARRT
+273 QQEASRKLRYAARRT

-295 YTGIDIGDGPIG
+295 YTGIDIGEGAAG

-321 EATDEMRNIIPK
+321 EAIEEIRKIIPK
-333 LFGQDALPNEIR
+333 LYGDESLPSEVRKYSNT
-345 MYANSSKNAQEA
+345 SKNAQEA
-357 HEAIRPTSFARTPE
+357 HEAIRPTSLERKPE
-371 EVKKFL
+371 DVKKYL
-377 NKDQLDLYSLIWK
+377 SKDQFDLYSLIWK
-390 RTIASQ
+390 RTVASQ
-396 MNDAILNS
+396 MNDAILDS
-404 VSVDLGVENKI
+404 VSIDLGTSENF
-415 FRATGQSIKYPGFMQ
+415 FRATGQSIKHPGFMQ
-430 VYLEGNDEE
+430 VYLEGSDEE
-439 DAEAE
+439 DLEAE
-444 AKILPEMKEGDMIK
+444 SKILPIMQEGDIVQ
-458 MENLEAIQHFTQPP
+458 LEKLDAVQHFTQPP

-502 RFKEYVEIEN
+502 RYKEYVEVEN
-512 RTLTPTGKGAS
+512 RTLTPTGKGSS
-523 ACAFLDKNFNDFIK
+523 ACAFLDKNFNNFIK
-537 YSYTAE
+537 YNYTAE
-543 LEETLDQIARGEV
+543 LEETLDKIARGEV
-556 EWVPTTDSFYKYLTK
+556 EWVPTTDSFYKDLTQ

-589 LGKDPKSGRTVSVR
+589 LGLDPKSGRTVSVR

-627 ASLKKGQDISSITLE
+627 ASLKIGQDIGTITLE
-642 EALDLFVLPRLLG
+642 DAMDLFVLPRLLG

-684 KGLEEKGQDPFDPY
+684 KGLEEKGDNPFDPY
-698 TITFEEALPLVEQ
+698 TITFEQALPLVEQ
-711 KKIIEANKIIQ
+711 KKIIEANKVIQ
-722 NFEGTEIQVLN
+722 DFEEKGIQVLN
-733 GRWGPYV
+733 GRFGPYV
-740 TDGSKNVKVPKD
+740 TDGNKNVKVPKD
-752 QDPNELSLPECEEMI
+752 QDPKDLSLAECEEMI
-767 ANAPEKRGRF
+767 ENAPAKRGRF
-777 GARKKVV
+777 G

-793 VVKKKTAKKKVVKK
+793 VVKKKAVVKK
-807 KTAKKKVVKKKT
+807 KKPKIEVTE
-819 AKKKKSVKVSKNTP
+819 SP
-833 SENSLED
+833 L
-840 TV
+840 

>member
-23 DNYRVISTVG
+23 QNYRVISTVG
-33 HLRNLPSKK
+33 HLRNLPSKQ

-57 DRDHNKPQ
+57 ERDHNKPQ
-65 QIINNIKKALK
+65 QIIRDIKKALK
-76 SAKKLYLATDQDR
+76 NAKKLYLATDQDR

-105 NSLSGI
+105 KALAGI
-111 EIVRIV
+111 EVVRIV

-125 ILDSIKNPREL
+125 ILQSIENPREL
-136 SHDLIN
+136 SYNLIN

-204 FLKDGKPF
+204 FLKDNKPF
-212 DGFLY
+212 DAFLHN
-217 SNNNKKLAKFDI
+217 SNSKRLAKFDI
-229 DNDKDANKIKEEIL
+229 ENEKDALRIKNEIL
-243 SSSIDGFEVLKVS
+243 EASDEGFKVLKVV

-273 QQEASRKLRFAARRT
+273 QQEASRKLRYAARRT

-295 YTGIDIGDGPIG
+295 YTGIDIGEGAAG

-321 EATDEMRNIIPK
+321 EAIEEIRKIIPK
-333 LFGQDALPNEIR
+333 LYGDESLPSEVRKYSNT
-345 MYANSSKNAQEA
+345 SKNAQEA
-357 HEAIRPTSFARTPE
+357 HEAIRPTSLERKPE
-371 EVKKFL
+371 DVKKYL
-377 NKDQLDLYSLIWK
+377 SKDQFDLYSLIWK

-396 MNDAILNS
+396 MNDAILDS
-404 VSVDLGVENKI
+404 VSIDLGTSENF
-415 FRATGQSIKYPGFMQ
+415 FRATGQSIKHPGFMQ
-430 VYLEGNDEE
+430 VYLEGSDEE
-439 DAEAE
+439 DLEAE
-444 AKILPEMKEGDMIK
+444 SKILPIMQEGDMVQ
-458 MENLEAIQHFTQPP
+458 LEKLDAVQHFTQPP

-502 RFKEYVEIEN
+502 RYKEYVEVEN
-512 RTLTPTGKGAS
+512 RTLTPTGKGSS
-523 ACAFLDKNFNDFIK
+523 ACAFLDKNFNNFIK
-537 YSYTAE
+537 YNYTAE
-543 LEETLDQIARGEV
+543 LEETLDKIARGEV
-556 EWVPTTDSFYKYLTK
+556 EWVPTTDSFYKDLTQ

-589 LGKDPKSGRTVSVR
+589 LGLDPKSGRTVSVR

-627 ASLKKGQDISSITLE
+627 ASLKIGQDIGTITLE
-642 EALDLFVLPRLLG
+642 DAMDLFVLPRLLG

-684 KGLEEKGQDPFDPY
+684 KGLEEKGDNPFDPY
-698 TITFEEALPLVEQ
+698 TITFEQALPLVEQ
-711 KKIIEANKIIQ
+711 KKIIEANKVIQ
-722 NFEGTEIQVLN
+722 DFEEKGIQVLN
-733 GRWGPYV
+733 GRFGPYV
-740 TDGSKNVKVPKD
+740 TDGNKNVKVPKD
-752 QDPNELSLPECEEMI
+752 QDPKDLSLAECEEMI
-767 ANAPEKRGRF
+767 ENAPVKRGRF
-777 GARKKVV
+777 GV
-784 AKKKVVKKK
+784 KKKVVKKK
-793 VVKKKTAKKKVVKK
+793 VVKKKTKIGRAQV
-807 KTAKKKVVKKKT
+807 
-819 AKKKKSVKVSKNTP
+819 
-833 SENSLED
+833 
-840 TV
+840 

>member
-23 DNYRVISTVG
+23 QNYRVISTVG
-33 HLRNLPSKK
+33 HLRNLPSKQ

-57 DRDHNKPQ
+57 ERDHNKPQ
-65 QIINNIKKALK
+65 QIIRDIKKALK
-76 SAKKLYLATDQDR
+76 NAKKLYLATDQDR

-105 NSLSGI
+105 KALAGI
-111 EIVRIV
+111 EVVRIV

-125 ILDSIKNPREL
+125 ILQSIENPREL
-136 SHDLIN
+136 SYNLIN

-204 FLKDGKPF
+204 FLKDNKPF
-212 DGFLY
+212 EAFLHN
-217 SNNNKKLAKFDI
+217 SNSKRLAKFDI
-229 DNDKDANKIKEEIL
+229 ENEKDALRIKNEIL
-243 SSSIDGFEVLKVS
+243 EESDKGFKVLKVV

-273 QQEASRKLRFAARRT
+273 QQEASRKLRYAARRT

-295 YTGIDIGDGPIG
+295 YTGIDIGEGAAG

-321 EATDEMRNIIPK
+321 EAIEEIRKIIPK
-333 LFGQDALPNEIR
+333 LYGDESLPSEVRKYSNT
-345 MYANSSKNAQEA
+345 SKNAQEA
-357 HEAIRPTSFARTPE
+357 HEAIRPTSLERKPE
-371 EVKKFL
+371 DVKKYL
-377 NKDQLDLYSLIWK
+377 SKDQFDLYSLIWK

-396 MNDAILNS
+396 MNDAILDS
-404 VSVDLGVENKI
+404 VSIDLGTSENF
-415 FRATGQSIKYPGFMQ
+415 FRATGQSIKHPGFMQ
-430 VYLEGNDEE
+430 VYLEGSDEE
-439 DAEAE
+439 DLEAE
-444 AKILPEMKEGDMIK
+444 SKILPIMQEGDIVQ
-458 MENLEAIQHFTQPP
+458 LEKLDAVQHFTQPP

-502 RFKEYVEIEN
+502 RYKEYVEVEN
-512 RTLTPTGKGAS
+512 RTLTPTGKGSS
-523 ACAFLDKNFNDFIK
+523 ACAFLDKNFNNFIK
-537 YSYTAE
+537 YNYTAE
-543 LEETLDQIARGEV
+543 LEETLDKIARGEV
-556 EWVPTTDSFYKYLTK
+556 EWVPTTDSFYKDLTQ

-589 LGKDPKSGRTVSVR
+589 LGLDPKSGRTVSVR

-627 ASLKKGQDISSITLE
+627 ASLKIGQDIGTITLE
-642 EALDLFVLPRLLG
+642 DAMDLFVLPRLLG

-684 KGLEEKGQDPFDPY
+684 KGLEEKGDNPFDPY
-698 TITFEEALPLVEQ
+698 TITFEQALPLVEQ
-711 KKIIEANKIIQ
+711 KKIIEANKVIQ
-722 NFEGTEIQVLN
+722 DFEEKGIQVLN
-733 GRWGPYV
+733 GRFGPYV
-740 TDGSKNVKVPKD
+740 TDGNKNVKVPKD
-752 QDPNELSLPECEEMI
+752 QDPKDLSLAECEEMI
-767 ANAPEKRGRF
+767 ENAPAKRGRF
-777 GARKKVV
+777 GV
-784 AKKKVVKKK
+784 KKKVVKKK
-793 VVKKKTAKKKVVKK
+793 VVKKKTTKKKTTKKKAVVKK
-807 KTAKKKVVKKKT
+807 KKPKIEVTE
-819 AKKKKSVKVSKNTP
+819 SP
-833 SENSLED
+833 L
-840 TV
+840 

>member
-23 DNYRVISTVG
+23 QNYRVISTVG
-33 HLRNLPSKK
+33 HLRNLPSKQ

-57 DRDHNKPQ
+57 ERDHNKPQ
-65 QIINNIKKALK
+65 QIIRDIKKALK
-76 SAKKLYLATDQDR
+76 NAKKLYLATDQDR

-105 NSLSGI
+105 KALAGI
-111 EIVRIV
+111 EVVRIV

-125 ILDSIKNPREL
+125 ILQSIENPREL
-136 SHDLIN
+136 SYNLIN

-204 FLKDGKPF
+204 LLKDNKPF
-212 DGFLY
+212 EAFLHN
-217 SNNNKKLAKFDI
+217 SNSKRLAKFDI
-229 DNDKDANKIKEEIL
+229 ENEKDALRIKNEIL
-243 SSSIDGFEVLKVS
+243 EESDKGFKVLKVV

-273 QQEASRKLRFAARRT
+273 QQEASRKLRYAARRT

-295 YTGIDIGDGPIG
+295 YTGIDIGEGAAG

-321 EATDEMRNIIPK
+321 EAIEEIRKIIPK
-333 LFGQDALPNEIR
+333 LYGDESLPSEVRKYSNT
-345 MYANSSKNAQEA
+345 SKNAQEA
-357 HEAIRPTSFARTPE
+357 HEAIRPTSLERKPE
-371 EVKKFL
+371 DVKKYL
-377 NKDQLDLYSLIWK
+377 SKDQFDLYSLIWK
-390 RTIASQ
+390 RTVASQ
-396 MNDAILNS
+396 MNDAILDS
-404 VSVDLGVENKI
+404 VSIDLGTSENF
-415 FRATGQSIKYPGFMQ
+415 FRATGQSIKHPGFMQ
-430 VYLEGNDEE
+430 VYLEGSDEE
-439 DAEAE
+439 DLEAE
-444 AKILPEMKEGDMIK
+444 SKILPIMQEGDVVQ
-458 MENLEAIQHFTQPP
+458 LEKLDAVQHFTQPP

-502 RFKEYVEIEN
+502 RYKEYVEVEN
-512 RTLTPTGKGAS
+512 RTLTPTGKGSS
-523 ACAFLDKNFNDFIK
+523 ACAFLDKNFNNFIK
-537 YSYTAE
+537 YNYTAE
-543 LEETLDQIARGEV
+543 LEETLDKIARGEV
-556 EWVPTTDSFYKYLTK
+556 EWVPTTDSFYKDLTQ

-589 LGKDPKSGRTVSVR
+589 LGLDPKSGRTVSVR

-627 ASLKKGQDISSITLE
+627 ASLKIGQDIGTITLE
-642 EALDLFVLPRLLG
+642 DAMDLFVLPRLLG

-684 KGLEEKGQDPFDPY
+684 KGLEEKGDNPFDPY
-698 TITFEEALPLVEQ
+698 TITFEQALPLVEQ
-711 KKIIEANKIIQ
+711 KKIIEANKVIQ
-722 NFEGTEIQVLN
+722 DFEEKGIQVLN
-733 GRWGPYV
+733 GRFGPYV
-740 TDGSKNVKVPKD
+740 TDGNKNVKVPKD
-752 QDPNELSLPECEEMI
+752 QDPKDLSLAECEEMI
-767 ANAPEKRGRF
+767 ENAPAKRGRF
-777 GARKKVV
+777 G

-793 VVKKKTAKKKVVKK
+793 VVKKKVVKK
-807 KTAKKKVVKKKT
+807 KTTKKKTTKKKATKKKAIVKKKKPKIEVT
-819 AKKKKSVKVSKNTP
+819 ESP
-833 SENSLED
+833 L
-840 TV
+840 

>member
-23 DNYRVISTVG
+23 QNYRVISTVG

-65 QIINNIKKALK
+65 QIIRDIKSALK
-76 SAKKLYLATDQDR
+76 TAKKLYLATDQDR

-125 ILDSIKNPREL
+125 ILESIANPREL
-136 SHDLIN
+136 SYDLIN

-204 FLKDGKPF
+204 FFKDEKPF
-212 DGFLY
+212 DGFLH

-229 DNDKDANKIKEEIL
+229 DNEKDAHRIKDEIL
-243 SSSIDGFEVLKVS
+243 NSSDNGFDVLKVV

-295 YTGIDIGDGPIG
+295 YTGIDLGEGPIG

-321 EATDEMRNIIPK
+321 EAIEEMRQIIPK
-333 LFGQDALPNEIR
+333 LFGDKSLPEMVRI
-345 MYANSSKNAQEA
+345 YANTSKNAQEA
-357 HEAIRPTSFARTPE
+357 HEAIRPTSFARTPDD
-371 EVKKFL
+371 VKKYL
-377 NKDQLDLYSLIWK
+377 NKDQFDLYSLIWK

-396 MNDAILNS
+396 MNDAILDS
-404 VSVDLGVENKI
+404 VSIDLGISEKI

-430 VYLEGNDEE
+430 VYLEGTDEE
-439 DAEAE
+439 DTDTES
-444 AKILPEMKEGDMIK
+444 KILPSMNEGDK
-458 MENLEAIQHFTQPP
+458 VKLENLEAIQHFTQPP

-543 LEETLDQIARGEV
+543 LEETLDKIARGEV
-556 EWVPTTDSFYKYLTK
+556 EWVPTTDSFYRYLTK

-581 EERKQERI
+581 EERKQERV
-589 LGKDPKSGRTVSVR
+589 LGLDPKSGRTVSVR

-614 TKDDPKEAGKPKS
+614 TKDDPKEVGKPKS
-627 ASLKKGQDISSITLE
+627 ASLKKGQDIASITLE
-642 EALDLFVLPRLLG
+642 EALDLFVIPRLLG

-684 KGLEEKGQDPFDPY
+684 KGLEEKGQEPYDPY
-698 TITFEEALPLVEQ
+698 TITFEQALPLVEQ
-711 KKIIEANKIIQ
+711 KKIIEANKVIQ
-722 NFEGTEIQVLN
+722 DFEENGIQVLN

-740 TDGSKNVKVPKD
+740 TDGNKNVKVPKD
-752 QDPNELSLPECEEMI
+752 QDPKDLSLAECQEMI
-767 ANAPEKRGRF
+767 ENAPEKRGRF
-777 GARKKVV
+777 GS
-784 AKKKVVKKK
+784 KKKVVKKK
-793 VVKKKTAKKKVVKK
+793 ATKKKVVKK
-807 KTAKKKVVKKKT
+807 KATKKKILTKKKVVKNLTGKE
-819 AKKKKSVKVSKNTP
+819 S
-833 SENSLED
+833 
-840 TV
+840 

>member
-23 DNYRVISTVG
+23 QNYRVISTVG
-33 HLRNLPSKK
+33 HLRNLPSKQ

-57 DRDHNKPQ
+57 ERDHNKPQ
-65 QIINNIKKALK
+65 QIIRDIKKALK
-76 SAKKLYLATDQDR
+76 NAKKLYLATDQDR

-105 NSLSGI
+105 KALAGI
-111 EIVRIV
+111 EVVRIV

-125 ILDSIKNPREL
+125 ILQSIENPREL
-136 SHDLIN
+136 SYNLIN

-204 FLKDGKPF
+204 LLKDNKPF
-212 DGFLY
+212 EAFLHN
-217 SNNNKKLAKFDI
+217 SNSKRLAKFDI
-229 DNDKDANKIKEEIL
+229 ENEKDALRIKNEIL
-243 SSSIDGFEVLKVS
+243 EESDKGFKVLKVV

-273 QQEASRKLRFAARRT
+273 QQEASRKLRYAARRT

-295 YTGIDIGDGPIG
+295 YTGIDIGEGAAG

-321 EATDEMRNIIPK
+321 EAIEEIRKIIPK
-333 LFGQDALPNEIR
+333 LYGDESLPSEVRKYSNT
-345 MYANSSKNAQEA
+345 SKNAQEA
-357 HEAIRPTSFARTPE
+357 HEAIRPTSLERKPE
-371 EVKKFL
+371 DVKKYL
-377 NKDQLDLYSLIWK
+377 SKDQFDLYSLIWK
-390 RTIASQ
+390 RTVASQ
-396 MNDAILNS
+396 MNDAILDS
-404 VSVDLGVENKI
+404 VSIDLGTSENF
-415 FRATGQSIKYPGFMQ
+415 FRATGQSIKHPGFMQ
-430 VYLEGNDEE
+430 VYLEGSDEE
-439 DAEAE
+439 DLEAE
-444 AKILPEMKEGDMIK
+444 SKILPIMQEGDVVQ
-458 MENLEAIQHFTQPP
+458 LEKLDAVQHFTQPP

-502 RFKEYVEIEN
+502 RYKEYVEVEN
-512 RTLTPTGKGAS
+512 RTLTPTGKGSS
-523 ACAFLDKNFNDFIK
+523 ACAFLDKNFNNFIK
-537 YSYTAE
+537 YNYTAE
-543 LEETLDQIARGEV
+543 LEETLDKIARGEV
-556 EWVPTTDSFYKYLTK
+556 EWVPTTDSFYKDLTQ

-589 LGKDPKSGRTVSVR
+589 LGLDPKSGRTVSVR

-627 ASLKKGQDISSITLE
+627 ASLKIGQDIGTITLE
-642 EALDLFVLPRLLG
+642 DAMDLFVLPRLLG

-684 KGLEEKGQDPFDPY
+684 KGLEEKGDNPFDPY
-698 TITFEEALPLVEQ
+698 TITFEQALPLVEQ
-711 KKIIEANKIIQ
+711 KKIIEANKVIQ
-722 NFEGTEIQVLN
+722 DFEEKGIQVLN
-733 GRWGPYV
+733 GRFGPYV
-740 TDGSKNVKVPKD
+740 TDGNKNVKVPKD
-752 QDPNELSLPECEEMI
+752 QDPKDLSLAECEEMI
-767 ANAPEKRGRF
+767 ENAPAKRGRF
-777 GARKKVV
+777 GV
-784 AKKKVVKKK
+784 KKKVVKKK
-793 VVKKKTAKKKVVKK
+793 VVKKKVVKK
-807 KTAKKKVVKKKT
+807 KKLKIEVTE
-819 AKKKKSVKVSKNTP
+819 SP
-833 SENSLED
+833 L
-840 TV
+840 

>member
-23 DNYRVISTVG
+23 QNYRVISTVG
-33 HLRNLPSKK
+33 HLRNLPSKE
-42 GIDVDNNYQMNYELI
+42 GIDVKNNYQMNYELI

-65 QIINNIKKALK
+65 QIINDIKKALK
-76 SAKKLYLATDQDR
+76 KAKKLYLATDQDR

-105 NSLSGI
+105 NCLSGV

-125 ILDSIKNPREL
+125 ILESIENPRQL

-184 EREEA
+184 EREES
-189 IRKFIPQEY
+189 IRKFIPKEY
-198 WTLNAN
+198 WTLNAI
-204 FLKDGKPF
+204 FLKDDKPF
-212 DGFLY
+212 DGFLHI
-217 SNNNKKLAKFDI
+217 NNSKKLSKFDI
-229 DNDKDANKIKEEIL
+229 DNENYATKIKEEI
-243 SSSIDGFEVLKVS
+243 SSSSSKGFEVLKVT

-295 YTGIDIGDGPIG
+295 YTGIDLGDGPVG

-315 SINLAQ
+315 SINLAK
-321 EATDEMRNIIPK
+321 EATDEMREIIPK
-333 LFGQDALPNEIR
+333 LFGKDALPDDVREYTNT
-345 MYANSSKNAQEA
+345 SKNAQEA
-357 HEAIRPTSFARTPE
+357 HEAIRPTSLSRTPDD
-371 EVKKFL
+371 VKKYL
-377 NKDQLDLYSLIWK
+377 NKDQLDLYTLIWK

-396 MNDAILNS
+396 MNDAILDS
-404 VSVDLGVENKI
+404 VSVDLGTSEKT

-430 VYLEGNDEE
+430 VYLEGTDEE
-439 DAEAE
+439 DLEAE
-444 AKILPEMKEGDMIK
+444 SKILPNMQEGDK
-458 MENLEAIQHFTQPP
+458 VQLEKLDAIQHFTQPP

-512 RTLTPTGKGAS
+512 KTLTPTGKGAS

-543 LEETLDQIARGEV
+543 LEETLDKIARGEV

-571 MVGETEKLSP
+571 MVTETEKLSP
-581 EERKQERI
+581 EERKQERV
-589 LGKDPKSGRTVSVR
+589 LGIDPKSGRTVSVR

-614 TKDDPKEAGKPKS
+614 TKDDPKEIGKPKS
-627 ASLKKGQDISSITLE
+627 ASLKKGQDILSITLE

-684 KGLEEKGQDPFDPY
+684 KGLEEKGQEPYDPY
-698 TITFEEALPLVEQ
+698 TITFEQALPLVEQ
-711 KKIIEANKIIQ
+711 KKIIEANKVIQ
-722 NFEGTEIQVLN
+722 DFEEKGIQVLN

-752 QDPNELSLPECEEMI
+752 QDPKDLSLAECEEMI
-767 ANAPEKRGRF
+767 ENAPVRRGRF
-777 GARKKVV
+777 GAKKKVV
-784 AKKKVVKKK
+784 AKKKAV
-793 VVKKKTAKKKVVKK
+793 AKKKSKPKVKPSE
-807 KTAKKKVVKKKT
+807 
-819 AKKKKSVKVSKNTP
+819 KKSQDSNIENT
-833 SENSLED
+833 L
-840 TV
+840 

>member
-65 QIINNIKKALK
+65 QIINDIKKALK

-229 DNDKDANKIKEEIL
+229 DNDQDANKIKEEIL

-793 VVKKKTAKKKVVKK
+793 VVKKKTAKKK
-807 KTAKKKVVKKKT
+807 
-819 AKKKKSVKVSKNTP
+819 KSVKVSKNIP

>member
-1 MSENLVI
+1 MSDNLVI
-8 VESPAKSKTIEKYLG
+8 VESPAKSRTIEKYLG
-23 DNYRVISTVG
+23 NDFKVISTVG

-42 GIDVDNNYQMNYELI
+42 GIDVENDYKMNYELI
-57 DRDHNKPQ
+57 DRDHNKPEH
-65 QIINNIKKALK
+65 IIRDIKKALK
-76 SAKKLYLATDQDR
+76 NAKKLYLATDQDR

-105 NSLSGI
+105 KSLEGI
-111 EIVRIV
+111 EVVRIV

-136 SHDLIN
+136 SYDLIN

-198 WTLNAN
+198 WSLNAN
-204 FLKDGKPF
+204 FAKEKKVF
-212 DGFLY
+212 DSFLHTLD
-217 SNNNKKLAKFDI
+217 SKKLSKFDI
-229 DNDKDANKIKEEIL
+229 DDEKKANRIKEEI
-243 SSSIDGFEVLKVS
+243 SKIPDENFKVLKVV

-273 QQEASRKLRFAARRT
+273 QQEASRKLRFAPRRT

-295 YTGIDIGDGPIG
+295 YTGIDLGDGPVG

-315 SINLAQ
+315 STNLAQ
-321 EATDEMRNIIPK
+321 EAI
-333 LFGQDALPNEIR
+333 NEIR
-345 MYANSSKNAQEA
+345 EIIPGLYGNDSLPAEKRVYSNTSKNAQEA
-357 HEAIRPTSFARTPE
+357 HEAIRPSSATKKPE
-371 EVKKFL
+371 DVKKYL
-377 NKDQLDLYSLIWK
+377 NNDQYELYSLIWK
-390 RTIASQ
+390 RTVASQ
-396 MNDAILNS
+396 MNDAILDS
-404 VSVDLGVENKI
+404 VSVDLGTKEKT
-415 FRATGQSIKYPGFMQ
+415 FRASGQSIKYPGFMQ
-430 VYLEGNDEE
+430 VYLEGSDDEDL
-439 DAEAE
+439 DAES
-444 AKILPEMKEGDMIK
+444 KILPPMQEGDAIK
-458 MENLEAIQHFTQPP
+458 LNKVDAVQHFTQPP

-502 RFKEYVEIEN
+502 RLKEYVEIEN

-537 YSYTAE
+537 YNYTAE
-543 LEETLDQIARGEV
+543 LEETLDKIARGEV
-556 EWVPTTDSFYKYLTK
+556 EWVPTTDSFYKYLTE
-571 MVGETEKLSP
+571 MVGKTEKLSP
-581 EERKQERI
+581 EERKQERV
-589 LGKDPKSGRTVSVR
+589 LGTDPKSGRTVSVR

-627 ASLKKGQDISSITLE
+627 ASLKIGQDITTITLE
-642 EALDLFVLPRLLG
+642 EALELFVLPRLLG

-684 KGLEEKGQDPFDPY
+684 KGLEKEGEDPYDPY
-698 TITFEEALPLVEQ
+698 TITFEQALPLVEE
-711 KKIIEANKIIQ
+711 KKIIEANKVIQ
-722 NFEGTEIQVLN
+722 NFEEKGIQVLN
-733 GRWGPYV
+733 GRFGPYV
-740 TDGSKNVKVPKD
+740 TDGTKNVKVPKD
-752 QDPNELSLPECEEMI
+752 QEPKELSLEECIHMI
-767 ANAPEKRGRF
+767 ENAPVKRGRF
-777 GARKKVV
+777 GTKKKVV

-793 VVKKKTAKKKVVKK
+793 STKKKAE
-807 KTAKKKVVKKKT
+807 
-819 AKKKKSVKVSKNTP
+819 NT
-833 SENSLED
+833 
-840 TV
+840 

>member
-65 QIINNIKKALK
+65 QIINDIKKALK

-711 KKIIEANKIIQ
+711 KKIIEANKIIR

-793 VVKKKTAKKKVVKK
+793 VVKKKTAKKK
-807 KTAKKKVVKKKT
+807 
-819 AKKKKSVKVSKNTP
+819 KSVKVSKNIP

>member
-65 QIINNIKKALK
+65 QIINDIKKALK
-76 SAKKLYLATDQDR
+76 SAKKLYLVTDQDR

-229 DNDKDANKIKEEIL
+229 DNDKDANKVKEEIL

-793 VVKKKTAKKKVVKK
+793 VVKKKTAKKK
-807 KTAKKKVVKKKT
+807 
-819 AKKKKSVKVSKNTP
+819 KSVKASKNIP

>member
-23 DNYRVISTVG
+23 QNYRVISTVG
-33 HLRNLPSKK
+33 HLRNLPSKQ

-57 DRDHNKPQ
+57 ERDHNKPQ
-65 QIINNIKKALK
+65 QIIRDIKKALK
-76 SAKKLYLATDQDR
+76 NAKKLYLATDQDR

-105 NSLSGI
+105 KALAGI
-111 EIVRIV
+111 EVVRIV

-125 ILDSIKNPREL
+125 ILQSIENPREL
-136 SHDLIN
+136 SYNLIN

-204 FLKDGKPF
+204 LLKDNKPF
-212 DGFLY
+212 EAFLHN
-217 SNNNKKLAKFDI
+217 SNSKRLAKFDI
-229 DNDKDANKIKEEIL
+229 ENEKDALRIKNEIL
-243 SSSIDGFEVLKVS
+243 EESDKGFKVLKVV

-273 QQEASRKLRFAARRT
+273 QQEASRKLRYAARRT

-295 YTGIDIGDGPIG
+295 YTGIDIGEGAAG

-321 EATDEMRNIIPK
+321 EAIEEIRKIIPK
-333 LFGQDALPNEIR
+333 LYGDESLPSEVRKYSNT
-345 MYANSSKNAQEA
+345 SKNAQEA
-357 HEAIRPTSFARTPE
+357 HEAIRPTSLERKPE
-371 EVKKFL
+371 DVKKYL
-377 NKDQLDLYSLIWK
+377 SKDQFDLYSLIWK
-390 RTIASQ
+390 RTVASQ
-396 MNDAILNS
+396 MNDAILDS
-404 VSVDLGVENKI
+404 VSIDLGTSENF
-415 FRATGQSIKYPGFMQ
+415 FRATGQSIKHPGFMQ
-430 VYLEGNDEE
+430 VYLEGSDEE
-439 DAEAE
+439 DLEAE
-444 AKILPEMKEGDMIK
+444 SKILPIMQEGDVVQ
-458 MENLEAIQHFTQPP
+458 LEKLDAVQHFTQPP

-502 RFKEYVEIEN
+502 RYKEYVEVEN
-512 RTLTPTGKGAS
+512 RTLTPTGKGSS
-523 ACAFLDKNFNDFIK
+523 ACAFLDKNFNNFIK
-537 YSYTAE
+537 YNYTAE
-543 LEETLDQIARGEV
+543 LEETLDKIARGEV
-556 EWVPTTDSFYKYLTK
+556 EWVPTTDSFYKDLTQ

-589 LGKDPKSGRTVSVR
+589 LGLDPKSGRTVSVR

-627 ASLKKGQDISSITLE
+627 ASLKIGQDIGTITLE
-642 EALDLFVLPRLLG
+642 DAMDLFVLPRLLG

-684 KGLEEKGQDPFDPY
+684 KGLEEKGDNPFDPY
-698 TITFEEALPLVEQ
+698 TITFEQALPLVEQ
-711 KKIIEANKIIQ
+711 KKIIEANKVIQ
-722 NFEGTEIQVLN
+722 DFEEKGIQVLN
-733 GRWGPYV
+733 GRFGPYV
-740 TDGSKNVKVPKD
+740 TDGNKNVKVPKD
-752 QDPNELSLPECEEMI
+752 QDPKDLSLAECEEMI
-767 ANAPEKRGRF
+767 ENAPAKRGRF
-777 GARKKVV
+777 G

-793 VVKKKTAKKKVVKK
+793 VVKKKVVKKKVVKK
-807 KTAKKKVVKKKT
+807 KVVKKKKPKIEVT
-819 AKKKKSVKVSKNTP
+819 ESP
-833 SENSLED
+833 L
-840 TV
+840 

>member
-23 DNYRVISTVG
+23 QNYRVISTVG
-33 HLRNLPSKK
+33 HLRNLPSKQ

-57 DRDHNKPQ
+57 ERDHNKPQ
-65 QIINNIKKALK
+65 QIIRDIKKALK
-76 SAKKLYLATDQDR
+76 NAKKLYLATDQDR

-105 NSLSGI
+105 KALTGI
-111 EIVRIV
+111 EVVRIV

-125 ILDSIKNPREL
+125 ILQSIENPREL
-136 SHDLIN
+136 SYNLIN

-204 FLKDGKPF
+204 FLKDNKPF
-212 DGFLY
+212 EAFLHN
-217 SNNNKKLAKFDI
+217 SNSKRLAKFDI
-229 DNDKDANKIKEEIL
+229 ENEKNALGIKNKILEE
-243 SSSIDGFEVLKVS
+243 SDKGFKVLKVV

-273 QQEASRKLRFAARRT
+273 QQEASRKLRYAARRT

-295 YTGIDIGDGPIG
+295 YTGIDIGEGAAG

-321 EATDEMRNIIPK
+321 EAIEEIRKIIPK
-333 LFGQDALPNEIR
+333 LYGDESLPSEVRKYSNT
-345 MYANSSKNAQEA
+345 SKNAQEA
-357 HEAIRPTSFARTPE
+357 HEAIRPTSLERKPE
-371 EVKKFL
+371 DVKKYL
-377 NKDQLDLYSLIWK
+377 SKDQFDLYSLIWK

-396 MNDAILNS
+396 MNDAILDS
-404 VSVDLGVENKI
+404 VSIDLGTSESF
-415 FRATGQSIKYPGFMQ
+415 FRATGQSIKHPGFMQ
-430 VYLEGNDEE
+430 VYLEGSDEE
-439 DAEAE
+439 DLEAE
-444 AKILPEMKEGDMIK
+444 SKILPIMQEGDIVQ
-458 MENLEAIQHFTQPP
+458 LEKLDAVQHFTQPP

-502 RFKEYVEIEN
+502 RYKEYVEVEN
-512 RTLTPTGKGAS
+512 RTLTPTGKGSS
-523 ACAFLDKNFNDFIK
+523 ACAFLDKNFNNFIK
-537 YSYTAE
+537 YNYTAE
-543 LEETLDQIARGEV
+543 LEETLDKIARGEV
-556 EWVPTTDSFYKYLTK
+556 EWVPTTDSFYKDLTQ

-589 LGKDPKSGRTVSVR
+589 LGLDPKSGRTVSVR

-627 ASLKKGQDISSITLE
+627 ASLKIGQDIGTITLE
-642 EALDLFVLPRLLG
+642 DAMDLFVLPRLLG

-684 KGLEEKGQDPFDPY
+684 KGLEEKGDNPFDPY
-698 TITFEEALPLVEQ
+698 TITFEQALPLVEQ
-711 KKIIEANKIIQ
+711 KKIIEANKVIQ
-722 NFEGTEIQVLN
+722 DFEEKGIQVLN
-733 GRWGPYV
+733 GRFGPYV
-740 TDGSKNVKVPKD
+740 TDGNKNVKVPKD
-752 QDPNELSLPECEEMI
+752 QDPKDLSLAECEEMI
-767 ANAPEKRGRF
+767 ENAPAKRGRF
-777 GARKKVV
+777 G

-793 VVKKKTAKKKVVKK
+793 VVKKKVVKK
-807 KTAKKKVVKKKT
+807 KTTKKKTTKKKAVVKKKKPKIEVT
-819 AKKKKSVKVSKNTP
+819 ESP
-833 SENSLED
+833 L
-840 TV
+840 

>member
-23 DNYRVISTVG
+23 NNFRVISTVG
-33 HLRNLPSKK
+33 HLRNLPSKE
-42 GIDVDNNYQMNYELI
+42 GIDVSNNYKMNYELI

-65 QIINNIKKALK
+65 QIINDIKKALK
-76 SAKKLYLATDQDR
+76 NAKKLFLATDQDR

-105 NSLSGI
+105 KVLDGI
-111 EIVRIV
+111 KIERIV

-125 ILDSIKNPREL
+125 IMDSIQNPREL
-136 SHDLIN
+136 SYDLIN

-171 AGRVQSPALKMIV
+171 AGRVQSPALKMII
-184 EREEA
+184 EREEE

-204 FLKDGKPF
+204 FAKDSKFF
-212 DGFLY
+212 DAFLHTND
-217 SNNNKKLAKFDI
+217 SKKLSKFDI
-229 DNDKDANKIKEEIL
+229 NNENEALKIKTEIL
-243 SSSIDGFEVLKVS
+243 DNNNNNFKVLKVI
-256 KKERKRQ
+256 KKQRKRQ

-273 QQEASRKLRFAARRT
+273 QQEASRKLGFAARRT
-288 MGIAQEL
+288 MSVAQDL
-295 YTGIDIGDGPIG
+295 YTGIDLGEGPVG

-321 EATDEMRNIIPK
+321 EALDEIRDIIPK
-333 LFGQDALPNEIR
+333 LFDKDTLPDEKRQYTNT
-345 MYANSSKNAQEA
+345 SKNAQEA
-357 HEAIRPTSFARTPE
+357 HEAIRPTSFSRTPNDL
-371 EVKKFL
+371 KKFL
-377 NKDQLDLYSLIWK
+377 NKDQFELYSLIWK
-390 RTIASQ
+390 RTVASQ
-396 MNDAILNS
+396 MKDAILDS
-404 VSVDLGVENKI
+404 VSIDIGSKENF
-415 FRATGQSIKYPGFMQ
+415 FRASGQSINYAGFMQ
-430 VYLEGNDEE
+430 VYLEGTDDE
-439 DAEAE
+439 DADADS
-444 AKILPEMKEGDMIK
+444 KILPAMNEGDVVK
-458 MENLEAIQHFTQPP
+458 LEKLDAIQHFTKPP

-543 LEETLDQIARGEV
+543 LEETLDKISRGES
-556 EWVPTTDSFYKYLTK
+556 EWIPTTDSFYKHLTK
-571 MVGETEKLSP
+571 MVGDTEKLSP
-581 EERKQERI
+581 EERKQERV
-589 LGKDPKSGRTVSVR
+589 LGVDPKSGRTVSVR

-627 ASLKKGQDISSITLE
+627 ASLKKGQDINTINLE
-642 EALDLFVLPRLLG
+642 DALELFVLPRLLG

-684 KGLEEKGQDPFDPY
+684 KGLEKEGDDPFDPY
-698 TITFEEALPLVEQ
+698 TITFEQALPLVEQ

-722 NFEGTEIQVLN
+722 NFEESEIQVLN
-733 GRWGPYV
+733 GRFGPYV
-740 TDGSKNVKVPKD
+740 TDGNKNVKVPKE
-752 QDPNELSLPECEEMI
+752 QDPKDLSLEECEEMI
-767 ANAPEKRGRF
+767 KNAPQKRGRF
-777 GARKKVV
+777 GARKKAVTKKKV
-784 AKKKVVKKK
+784 AKKNKTNKTKTSKKK
-793 VVKKKTAKKKVVKK
+793 AQD
-807 KTAKKKVVKKKT
+807 
-819 AKKKKSVKVSKNTP
+819 SNIGNTI
-833 SENSLED
+833 
-840 TV
+840 